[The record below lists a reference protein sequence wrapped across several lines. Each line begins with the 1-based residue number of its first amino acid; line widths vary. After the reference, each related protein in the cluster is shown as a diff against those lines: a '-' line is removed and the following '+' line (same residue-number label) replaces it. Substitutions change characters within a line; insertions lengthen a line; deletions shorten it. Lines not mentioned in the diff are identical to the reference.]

1 MILNMTAKEI
11 RTYKCP
17 FYFDIKVLAEW
28 YVPGEGYYTM
38 FDYFGFKSRDQ
49 AKLFAL
55 SVIDNE
61 LGATCIP
68 SDVIKAFKT
77 IFLKTKEIVIP
88 DRFTLSIEEIP
99 FSEEP

>member
-1 MILNMTAKEI
+1 MNTSNIYILVK
-11 RTYKCP
+11 
-17 FYFDIKVLAEW
+17 KVNGG
-28 YVPGEGYYTM
+28 PSII
-38 FDYFGFKSRDQ
+38 FGFKSRGQ

-61 LGATCIP
+61 LGATYIP

-77 IFLKTKEIVIP
+77 IFLKTKEVVIP

-99 FSEEP
+99 FNEEP

>member
-1 MILNMTAKEI
+1 MKTSSIYILVK
-11 RTYKCP
+11 
-17 FYFDIKVLAEW
+17 KVNGG
-28 YVPGEGYYTM
+28 PSIM
-38 FDYFGFKSRDQ
+38 FGFKSRGQ

-61 LGATCIP
+61 LGAACIP

>member
-1 MILNMTAKEI
+1 MKTSTIYILVK
-11 RTYKCP
+11 
-17 FYFDIKVLAEW
+17 KVNGG
-28 YVPGEGYYTM
+28 PSITFGPSII
-38 FDYFGFKSRDQ
+38 FGFKSRGQ

-55 SVIDNE
+55 RVIDNE
-61 LGATCIP
+61 LGAACIP